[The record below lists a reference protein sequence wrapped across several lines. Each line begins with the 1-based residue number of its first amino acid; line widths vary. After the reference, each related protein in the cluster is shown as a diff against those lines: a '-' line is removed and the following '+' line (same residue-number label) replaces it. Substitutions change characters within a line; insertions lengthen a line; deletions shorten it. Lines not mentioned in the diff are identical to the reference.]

1 MTEKYSERLSLS
13 ELRITAYS
21 TPETGERLYRI
32 FRLPGKNRREDR
44 FRAVSLYYEFYAD
57 LFFLFDNGDTY
68 ETQSVLPFAL
78 RSDVPNRV
86 SVRITVSG
94 SLLAH
99 CYISASRLY
108 HLFQSE
114 LARTLIRFRNG
125 LRMKKAA
132 RESGKGSRSV
142 EENAELCGFPFA
154 AHSRKIFRA
163 VTGMTPAGHR
173 GLVHGT
179 IEESVRG
186 VLKREPDRS
195 TGLKSVFRISSFL
208 FFDPFLRPNR

>member
-1 MTEKYSERLSLS
+1 MSPALCAAIRCTE
-13 ELRITAYS
+13 
-21 TPETGERLYRI
+21 
-32 FRLPGKNRREDR
+32 
-44 FRAVSLYYEFYAD
+44 
-57 LFFLFDNGDTY
+57 
-68 ETQSVLPFAL
+68 QSFCTDYGIGIL
-78 RSDVPNRV
+78 
-86 SVRITVSG
+86 T
-94 SLLAH
+94 AH

-114 LARTLIRFRNG
+114 LCRTLIRFRNG

-173 GLVHGT
+173 GLVRGT

-195 TGLKSVFRISSFL
+195 TGLKSVFRISSL
-208 FFDPFLRPNR
+208 FCFSTLFSDQTERYRHFFSKTPDVFFY